1 MAVYSIAFLIPFLAA
16 LSPRKLNK
24 NLSNHLWKVYL
35 FSLFLF
41 IGTRYQVG
49 GDWLNFIHFFYVDS
63 KDFNMFDFNSVRSE
77 YGYEFLCY
85 ILYNL
90 GLPFYFINIIAAAI
104 FLYGLNEFAKKQPD
118 KWLVF
123 MMATTFLII
132 VVSMGYTRQSMG
144 IGFLLIALNH
154 FFDGKKIIPMMLIFL
169 GSSFHFSCIF
179 FLTIFILD
187 FKFNLN
193 NLLIW
198 FFLLLVFIFVLI
210 YVNENVARLIRYY
223 YAATDDSKQLINQ
236 SKGALVRLSIN
247 LVAAF
252 IYLFTYKKLTINKLE
267 RRFYLYIS
275 ILVIVSVFLVQ
286 SNSTLVDRVNIYF
299 MPIQFFVFTRIIYF
313 FSNINKSFL
322 IFCTGCF
329 YYLLLWGWL
338 IYGTYSYIWLPYN
351 SLILPHTSKYTC
363 NDDDEYW
370 VWENLRIDSDILCK
384 Y

>member
-1 MAVYSIAFLIPFLAA
+1 M
-16 LSPRKLNK
+16 
-24 NLSNHLWKVYL
+24 
-35 FSLFLF
+35 
-41 IGTRYQVG
+41 
-49 GDWLNFIHFFYVDS
+49 
-63 KDFNMFDFNSVRSE
+63 
-77 YGYEFLCY
+77 
-85 ILYNL
+85 
-90 GLPFYFINIIAAAI
+90 
-104 FLYGLNEFAKKQPD
+104 
-118 KWLVF
+118 
-123 MMATTFLII
+123 
-132 VVSMGYTRQSMG
+132 
-144 IGFLLIALNH
+144 
-154 FFDGKKIIPMMLIFL
+154 
-169 GSSFHFSCIF
+169 
-179 FLTIFILD
+179 
-187 FKFNLN
+187 
-193 NLLIW
+193 
-198 FFLLLVFIFVLI
+198 
-210 YVNENVARLIRYY
+210 
-223 YAATDDSKQLINQ
+223 
-236 SKGALVRLSIN
+236 RLSIN